1 MIRSLRE
8 SFPTALAAT
17 VLIVSACGD
26 STDPGP
32 QPPGDVAVTSTGA
45 TTARVTFSGQS
56 GSQYVIQRATG
67 ANSIDFAPIATVDGP
82 TTGTTV
88 TYDDAGLLASTTYR
102 YRVAT
107 TRGGQTSLFSP
118 IRDVTTGAPG
128 SGGEETIEGD
138 ITTSRTLT
146 ADKSYVV
153 RGFVHVLQG
162 ATLTIQPGTTI
173 KGDYATEGSSLF
185 VLRGAKIVAIGTPE
199 LPIVFT
205 SSRPVGS
212 RAPGEWGGLIIV
224 GNGLVNRAGEV
235 EIEGTGT
242 ATGSTP
248 GTNYR
253 VLYTGGS
260 SNDDDSGELRYVR
273 VEYAGFAPSTAQELN
288 SFTFAAVGRAT
299 KLSYLQSLAG
309 LDDSF
314 EWFGGAADADHLVS
328 YESGD
333 DHFDMSEGY
342 VGRVQFAIGFQSTLL
357 TPTRPSAG
365 GTSTDPQGIE
375 NDGCNAP
382 TGATPCT
389 SGFDATPLTIPLV
402 ANFTL
407 VGTGSA
413 ASSGSTGGVGMV
425 LRRGTGGYYMNGIVA
440 RWPRAGIAVRDA
452 ETYARAGS
460 TPTPDLATTD
470 LAVRNILFVT
480 APTVAV
486 FETGSG
492 RSAFDLAGNNLTH
505 NTTATTE
512 SLFSAFPTTTS
523 ATTTAVNFDWTPAA
537 GSAAATTAG
546 SGAFTGKVATKA
558 TGATPTGLTITGTTY
573 VGGAQ
578 PAGTKW
584 WAGWTRYA
592 QN

>member
-1 MIRSLRE
+1 MILHFRPVLRM
-8 SFPTALAAT
+8 ALMGIAPILA
-17 VLIVSACGD
+17 ACGD

-32 QPPGDVAVTSTGA
+32 QPPGDVAVTATGA
-45 TTARVTFSGQS
+45 TSARITFSGQS
-56 GSQYVIQRATG
+56 GNQYIIQRAEGGT
-67 ANSIDFAPIATVDGP
+67 SIDFEPIATVDGP
-82 TTGTTV
+82 ATGSTV

-102 YRVAT
+102 YRVGT
-107 TRGGQTSLFSP
+107 VRGGQTSTFSA

-128 SGGEETIEGD
+128 SGGEEIVEGD
-138 ITTSRTLT
+138 ITTNRTFT
-146 ADKSYVV
+146 ADKSYII
-153 RGFVHVLQG
+153 RGFVHVTQG

-185 VLRGAKIVAIGTPE
+185 VLRGAKIVAVGTPD

-212 RAPGEWGGLIIV
+212 RAPGDWGGLIIV
-224 GNGLVNRAGEV
+224 GNGVVNRAGDV

-242 ATGSTP
+242 ATGTSP

-260 SNDDDSGELRYVR
+260 SNEDDSGELRYVR
-273 VEYAGFAPSTAQELN
+273 VEYAGFAPSVGQELN
-288 SFTFAAVGRAT
+288 SFTFAAVGRTT
-299 KLSYLQSLAG
+299 KLSYLQALAG

-314 EWFGGAADADHLVS
+314 EWFGGSVDADHLVS

-342 VGRVQFAIGFQSTLL
+342 VGRVQFAIAFRSTLL

-382 TGATPCT
+382 NPGGCP
-389 SGFDATPLTIPLV
+389 SGFNSAPLTIPLV

-407 VGTGSA
+407 VGTGNT
-413 ASSGSTGGVGMV
+413 ASSGSTGGVGIV

-460 TPTPDLATTD
+460 VATPDLATTD
-470 LAVRNILFVT
+470 LAVRNVLFANGAT
-480 APTVAV
+480 APV

-492 RSAFDLAGNNLTH
+492 RSSFDLAGNNLTH
-505 NTTATTE
+505 NTTAAATDIFAA
-512 SLFSAFPTTTS
+512 LPATTS
-523 ATTTAVNFDWTPAA
+523 STTTASSFDWTPAT
-537 GSAAATTAG
+537 GSVAATTAG
-546 SGAFTGKVATKA
+546 SGAFAGKVATKA
-558 TGATPTGLTITGTTY
+558 QGATSTGLAISGTTY
-573 VGGAQ
+573 VGAAQ

-592 QN
+592 QQ